1 MILIHLFKIFKILKM
16 KVLMHHQQ
24 DYHLIFSKF
33 IESRDKKFPDIG
45 IGSFVR
51 FHFKLQNSFSW

>member
-1 MILIHLFKIFKILKM
+1 
-16 KVLMHHQQ
+16 MHHQQ

>member
-1 MILIHLFKIFKILKM
+1 
-16 KVLMHHQQ
+16 MHHQQ

-45 IGSFVR
+45 IGKFCPISFQITEFIFLVNLNV
-51 FHFKLQNSFSW
+51 KAKWLTQNTLI